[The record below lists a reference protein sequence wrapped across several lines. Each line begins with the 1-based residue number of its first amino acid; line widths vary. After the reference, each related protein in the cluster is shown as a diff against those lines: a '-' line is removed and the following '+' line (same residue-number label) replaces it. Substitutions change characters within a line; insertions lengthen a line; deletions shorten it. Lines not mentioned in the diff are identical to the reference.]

1 MHVRE
6 TSSRVLCMM
15 SCVSMVM
22 ITVLES
28 DRSKLNFVNGGAE
41 NVRMCR
47 MLLVTQKSDI
57 LF

>member
-1 MHVRE
+1 
-6 TSSRVLCMM
+6 MM

-28 DRSKLNFVNGGAE
+28 DWSKLNFVNGGAE